1 MHLKKNLKFN
11 LEKKR
16 NSLLFTGLACAMAFT
31 LAAFE
36 WTTFSPKSNMSTDLS
51 IDHLDDEQIVAITLP
66 KKAVTPP
73 PPAQKPVLDEFEID
87 DKPEVDET
95 EEPDLVFPDEI
106 DSGEDIHE
114 IGNED
119 EIIEEEV
126 IPHYLVEIEP
136 EFIGGEEA
144 LKTYLGKKIKM
155 PKIAIDAGVNAR
167 VFVQFTIDE
176 EGNVVDV
183 TLLNS
188 IGYGCDEIALKAIQ
202 EMPQWKPGVQQN
214 RNVKVRM
221 KMPIRFK
228 VSKM

>member
-36 WTTFSPKSNMSTDLS
+36 WTTFSPKHNMSTDLS

-87 DKPEVDET
+87 DKPEVDKAD
-95 EEPDLVFPDEI
+95 EPDLVFPDETDYSEEI
-106 DSGEDIHE
+106 HDI
-114 IGNED
+114 GTED

-126 IPHYLVEIEP
+126 IPHYLVEIKP
-136 EFIGGEEA
+136 EFIGGEAA
-144 LKTYLGKKIKM
+144 LMKFLASKIRIPEMAKH
-155 PKIAIDAGVNAR
+155 AGVNGR
-167 VFVQFTIDE
+167 IYVEFIIDE
-176 EGNVVDV
+176 EGNV
-183 TLLNS
+183 TNIQLLNEL
-188 IGYGCDEIALKAIQ
+188 GYGCDEVALKAFEQ
-202 EMPQWKPGVQQN
+202 MPAWIPGIQQN
-214 RNVKVRM
+214 RKVKVRM
-221 KMPIRFK
+221 RQPIGFRTR
-228 VSKM
+228 